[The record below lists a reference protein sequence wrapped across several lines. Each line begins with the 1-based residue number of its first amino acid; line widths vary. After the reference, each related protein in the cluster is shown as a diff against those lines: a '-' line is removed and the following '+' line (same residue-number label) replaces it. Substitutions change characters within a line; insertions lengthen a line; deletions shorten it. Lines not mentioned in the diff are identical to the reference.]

1 MDLKT
6 GRAPEIPF
14 VADGVTYPWRYYL
27 VNGIYPELAA
37 LVKTIQEPADDDY
50 KRIKYKQKRESTK
63 KDVERGFGVLK
74 KK

>member
-1 MDLKT
+1 T

-27 VNGIYPELAA
+27 VNEIYPELAA
-37 LVKTIQEPADDDY
+37 LVKTIREPANDDY
-50 KRIKYKQKRESTK
+50 KRIKYKQKQESTK
-63 KDVERGFGVLK
+63 KDVEQGFGVLK